1 MLNYLCTIVLLL
13 MGKEMRRSNLTVH
26 LTIRNIF
33 DLLTESANSNIL
45 KITPPRPFGVS
56 PSYPKRGQ
64 VENKSACSGGT
75 GDLMKA
81 FDNQG
86 AGGEAPTD
94 FVTLRATLTR
104 LLPLLALFGVFMS
117 TTGQLMPGCG
127 GGGSGATALESTA
140 VDGSEGGSVDADDIG
155 DSAVMPP
162 VGINAPMAT
171 LPDYGTSSTYT
182 SSTNTEGMTTVAD
195 TGAGVGTEQDGQY
208 VAGTTDETVVMR
220 IDSIVQERLA
230 HRGFGKNRWNVI
242 ARSPENFSRDDKA
255 IQVNLDLDRHA
266 TRKLVAR
273 DDGVTRWSFAT
284 MTASFFSREAIAD
297 DVANACDE
305 AGVSYVQV
313 HTGQPFTLLVPG
325 NNDSTVRLKF
335 TDCDTLWSENWVEE
349 TVNTKSVHTGNAAFD
364 VTPGPRKS
372 GAAAAVAA
380 VLEES
385 TSNLIYTLAGTS
397 TSSDSENIG
406 QKILEAD
413 GIFAMSGAS
422 STDYQATGIDATSAL
437 ALAYHKDQSYLSLRE
452 LTGGVDVNRS
462 WYDTGNEVWRLSALG
477 TATVDADE
485 YVALKYQNE
494 GLWFVTD
501 PSASEDKGRIY
512 NAMDVIGAI
521 DTNEIFYHKG
531 LSDTDAPTLKKGRTF
546 AVDSNSLGFAVFEV
560 TPTADTNS
568 DGTVDSNDTGDLWLR
583 MANTSGPLA
592 GAKISLPA
600 QASTP
605 VIEDIVVVKNQDY
618 SVSGDTGIV
627 YLLDSANDRI
637 HVVSYSYIADLTPPY
652 DDPVYSITTTFT
664 ASDSITVGDNPK
676 SIVVNSDG
684 TRVYVLNTTDATL
697 SVVKTSNKK
706 VVATVDL
713 VTTVYPGKT
722 LTLSP
727 TKMGFQPK
735 TVTSGVD
742 STNGYLLVTDS
753 ILKTV
758 MVVDTDNI
766 TESSGLQVVPAVF
779 DAGAAI
785 RSLRR

>member
-1 MLNYLCTIVLLL
+1 M
-13 MGKEMRRSNLTVH
+13 
-26 LTIRNIF
+26 
-33 DLLTESANSNIL
+33 
-45 KITPPRPFGVS
+45 
-56 PSYPKRGQ
+56 
-64 VENKSACSGGT
+64 
-75 GDLMKA
+75 
-81 FDNQG
+81 
-86 AGGEAPTD
+86 
-94 FVTLRATLTR
+94 
-104 LLPLLALFGVFMS
+104 
-117 TTGQLMPGCG
+117 
-127 GGGSGATALESTA
+127 
-140 VDGSEGGSVDADDIG
+140 
-155 DSAVMPP
+155 
-162 VGINAPMAT
+162 
-171 LPDYGTSSTYT
+171 
-182 SSTNTEGMTTVAD
+182 
-195 TGAGVGTEQDGQY
+195 
-208 VAGTTDETVVMR
+208 
-220 IDSIVQERLA
+220 
-230 HRGFGKNRWNVI
+230 
-242 ARSPENFSRDDKA
+242 
-255 IQVNLDLDRHA
+255 
-266 TRKLVAR
+266 AR

-313 HTGQPFTLLVPG
+313 YAGQPFTLLVPG
-325 NNDSTVRLKF
+325 SNSSMVKLKF

-364 VTPGPRKS
+364 ITPGPRKS

-397 TSSDSENIG
+397 TLASADSSNIG

-485 YVALKYQNE
+485 YTALKYQNE
-494 GLWFVTD
+494 NLWFVTD
-501 PSASEDKGRIY
+501 PSASENRGVIY
-512 NAMDVIGAI
+512 NALNVISGDDSDDI
-521 DTNEIFYHKG
+521 KYHSG
-531 LSDTDAPTLKKGRTF
+531 TSDTDATTLKKGRTF

-560 TPTADTNS
+560 APTADTNT
-568 DGTVDSNDTGDLWLR
+568 DGTIDSNDTGDLWLR

-592 GAKISLPA
+592 GAKITLPA
-600 QASTP
+600 QATTP
-605 VIEDIVVVKNQDY
+605 VIEDIVVVDA
-618 SVSGDTGIV
+618 VDITVDGDEGTV

-637 HVVSYSYIADLTPPY
+637 HVAKYAYDLVAPIT
-652 DDPVYSITTTFT
+652 DPTITTTFT

-684 TRVYVLNTTDATL
+684 TRVYVLNQNDSTV

-766 TESSGLQVVPAVF
+766 TESSGLQVAPAVSP
-779 DAGAAI
+779 AVM